1 MNKCTTALHA
11 IFLLQI
17 EQFRRLDWWN
27 WRISNSRHKSTE
39 RDEKKI
45 ENAKASSGKKKNI
58 ENKMC
63 SLEHV
68 KDLKMVGFISFTFI
82 SDFDGIGHLNKT

>member
-1 MNKCTTALHA
+1 MQFSCFKLNNSVVWIGEIGA
-11 IFLLQI
+11 FLTQDTSQQS
-17 EQFRRLDWWN
+17 EMRR
-27 WRISNSRHKSTE
+27 KSKTQKPVQE
-39 RDEKKI
+39 
-45 ENAKASSGKKKNI
+45 KKKNI